1 MLKND
6 FKNCFIVIVYCSLL
20 KELVLEIVERPLY
33 VNSDGA

>member
-1 MLKND
+1 MILKTVLLLL
-6 FKNCFIVIVYCSLL
+6 FTVLFL